1 MLVFAVVNRKG
12 ERMSNKAYFYQ
23 IDKNR
28 EQLEAFMDWVD
39 YSNPAWSYFNY
50 AFYSEKSPKGFY
62 KKQNQITIAFTM
74 DSSDF
79 ENFPF
84 PNDDEVIRLDNLRG
98 CPIHTDPIKW
108 IVKNGIFFNDLEK
121 VFEFIDS

>member
-1 MLVFAVVNRKG
+1 
-12 ERMSNKAYFYQ
+12 MSNKAYFYQ

-28 EQLEAFMDWVD
+28 EQLEAFMDWID

-62 KKQNQITIAFTM
+62 KKRNQITIAFTM

-84 PNDDEVIRLDNLRG
+84 PNDDEVMLLDDLRG
-98 CPIHTDPIKW
+98 CPIHTDPINW
-108 IVKNGIFFNDLEK
+108 IVKNGIFFNDVQK
-121 VFEFIDS
+121 TFDFIDSSL

>member
-1 MLVFAVVNRKG
+1 
-12 ERMSNKAYFYQ
+12 MSNKAYFYQ

-28 EQLEAFMDWVD
+28 EQLEAFIDWID

-50 AFYSEKSPKGFY
+50 CFYSEKSPKGFY

-84 PNDDEVIRLDNLRG
+84 PNDYEVMLLDDLYNT
-98 CPIHTDPIKW
+98 PIWKDPIKW
-108 IVKNGIFFNDLEK
+108 IVKNGIFFNDVQK
-121 VFEFIDS
+121 VFDFIDS

>member
-1 MLVFAVVNRKG
+1 
-12 ERMSNKAYFYQ
+12 MSNKAYFYQ

-62 KKQNQITIAFTM
+62 KKKTP
-74 DSSDF
+74 
-79 ENFPF
+79 NFRGLFLCHPIWI
-84 PNDDEVIRLDNLRG
+84 NNLRFE
-98 CPIHTDPIKW
+98 PIACSRPS
-108 IVKNGIFFNDLEK
+108 L
-121 VFEFIDS
+121 FEG